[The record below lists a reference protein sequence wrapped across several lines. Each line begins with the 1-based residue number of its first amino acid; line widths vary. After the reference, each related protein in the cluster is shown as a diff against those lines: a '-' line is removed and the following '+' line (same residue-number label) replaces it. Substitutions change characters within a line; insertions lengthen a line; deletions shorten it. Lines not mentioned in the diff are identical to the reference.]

1 MKKYHSKSGSR
12 YEKRAVSLNEQ
23 ERQARAAWES
33 GYADGYAS
41 GIFFYQ
47 PLEINPKAHDMYKAA
62 YIKGFN
68 DFKGSHEIKIVN
80 LERKYDKENH
90 PAELM

>member
-1 MKKYHSKSGSR
+1 MSRSSHTGRPREKK
-12 YEKRAVSLNEQ
+12 VSLNER
-23 ERQARAAWES
+23 ERLARDAWDK

-47 PLEINPKAHDMYKAA
+47 PLEVKASAHDMYKSA

-68 DFKGSHEIKIVN
+68 DFKGSHEIRLIN
-80 LERKYDKENH
+80 LDRKYNQANH